1 VSPRPT
7 KAAPT
12 RRIPAK
18 SSRARLALFALLA
31 LVTLAGTIR
40 WYTTAGQR
48 VAHRRG
54 QDADDKGENDGT
66 GSNRADS
73 RKRKLS
79 TDSAHPSSDDSDDR
93 AHPHALAD
101 HRSPA
106 TSDAAKSI
114 VRRDPAA
121 SDYPPS
127 ATASSRA
134 NSCSGY
140 DCQVHTCPSG
150 GSTTIS
156 GTVYDPAGH
165 APVYNVVA
173 YVPSTAPDPIAPG
186 VSCTT
191 CADLYTG
198 VPIASA
204 VTDAAG
210 NFLITGAPDG
220 SNMPLVLQIG
230 KWRRQLTIPS
240 VPPCVN
246 TALPDRT
253 LTLPKN
259 GSEGDLPQIAIST
272 GSSDS
277 IECLLNRIGV
287 DRAEYV
293 PGAGTVGH
301 IHIFKGDDAAP
312 DTSPPAPG
320 AYRSLWDSAAHV
332 TPYDMIILSC
342 EGYLPAHPNP
352 QLLFDYAAAGG
363 RVLAEHSHYVWLS
376 TGPFGAANL
385 AEWTSGQHQGGLSL
399 SATIVT
405 TTTTGQPFAR
415 GQAFYEWLNRTGAL
429 FGGQLPIESPP
440 SYNAYVTSKNPA
452 SQPWIVVNNS
462 LGATLEFSFETP
474 LQPGPVSPRAVG
486 LPHPGQCGRVIFSDM
501 HVGLVAGDYGSGRV
515 TPAGCAT
522 GDLSPQEKAIEFA
535 LFDLASCVTPGSGAQ
550 EPPSN

>member
-1 VSPRPT
+1 M
-7 KAAPT
+7 
-12 RRIPAK
+12 
-18 SSRARLALFALLA
+18 
-31 LVTLAGTIR
+31 
-40 WYTTAGQR
+40 
-48 VAHRRG
+48 
-54 QDADDKGENDGT
+54 
-66 GSNRADS
+66 
-73 RKRKLS
+73 
-79 TDSAHPSSDDSDDR
+79 
-93 AHPHALAD
+93 
-101 HRSPA
+101 
-106 TSDAAKSI
+106 
-114 VRRDPAA
+114 
-121 SDYPPS
+121 
-127 ATASSRA
+127 
-134 NSCSGY
+134 
-140 DCQVHTCPSG
+140 
-150 GSTTIS
+150 
-156 GTVYDPAGH
+156 
-165 APVYNVVA
+165 
-173 YVPSTAPDPIAPG
+173 
-186 VSCTT
+186 SCTT

-230 KWRRQLTIPS
+230 KWRRQLRIPS

-332 TPYDMIILSC
+332 APYDMILLSC
-342 EGYLPAHPNP
+342 EGHSPAHREP
-352 QLLFDYAAAGG
+352 AAPLRRTTPPRGG
-363 RVLAEHSHYVWLS
+363 AVLAPEHSHYVWRSAPTRSARRTSPNGRAAS
-376 TGPFGAANL
+376 TKVG
-385 AEWTSGQHQGGLSL
+385 
-399 SATIVT
+399 SASRPTIVT

-415 GQAFYEWLNRTGAL
+415 GEAFYEWLNRAGAL

-440 SYNAYVTSKNPA
+440 SYNAYVTSTNPA

-474 LQPGPVSPRAVG
+474 LQPGPVSPRAIG
-486 LPHPGQCGRVIFSDM
+486 LPQPGQCGRVAFSDM
-501 HVGLVAGDYGSGRV
+501 HVGLVASDYGSGRGNV

-535 LFDLASCVTPGSGAQ
+535 LFDLTSCVTPGSGAQ
-550 EPPSN
+550 EPPLN